1 MPPRSLPVA
10 NSLRDAVREV
20 LRQPQGK
27 PARRFIDLTQDG
39 TAPDDVLVQVCTN
52 LTLSDQAVEFVV
64 TDIEDGAPFL
74 LTIEDFIWRSSTWGF
89 NQTTIDRARVNVA
102 YYDFAAQLGHARYLY

>member
-1 MPPRSLPVA
+1 MPPRSLPVV
-10 NSLRDAVREV
+10 NSLRDAVRAV

-27 PARRFIDLTQDG
+27 PATRFRYLTQDG

-64 TDIEDGAPFL
+64 
-74 LTIEDFIWRSSTWGF
+74 
-89 NQTTIDRARVNVA
+89 RVLKTVHN
-102 YYDFAAQLGHARYLY
+102 FC

>member
-27 PARRFIDLTQDG
+27 TATRFRYLTQDG
-39 TAPDDVLVQVCTN
+39 TAPDDVLVQVCNN
-52 LTLSDQAVEFVV
+52 LTLSDQAV
-64 TDIEDGAPFL
+64 
-74 LTIEDFIWRSSTWGF
+74 
-89 NQTTIDRARVNVA
+89 
-102 YYDFAAQLGHARYLY
+102 

>member
-1 MPPRSLPVA
+1 MPPRSLPVV

-20 LRQPQGK
+20 LSQPQG
-27 PARRFIDLTQDG
+27 RRATRFRYLTQDG

-64 TDIEDGAPFL
+64 RDIEDGAPFL

-89 NQTTIDRARVNVA
+89 NQTAIDRAQVNVA
-102 YYDFAAQLGHARYLY
+102 YYDFAAQLGHARYS